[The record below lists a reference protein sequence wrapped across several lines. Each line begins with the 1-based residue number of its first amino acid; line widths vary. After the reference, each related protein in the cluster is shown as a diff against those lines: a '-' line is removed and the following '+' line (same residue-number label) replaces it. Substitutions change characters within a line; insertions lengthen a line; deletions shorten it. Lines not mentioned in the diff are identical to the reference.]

1 MRSARDVRAEVST
14 PGNARCLAH
23 GAAPATASC
32 HRTVLSLRV
41 LACAVVAMTLTATGV
56 VAYQQMHAARSAL
69 AETLPGPVDVGFAQF
84 MGLHHQQAI
93 GMSQLLLDGR
103 PTRLAGLAR
112 SIAGAQLLELGE
124 MQGWLRLWGK
134 PLLPATRNMS
144 WMLSGD
150 APPDP
155 QLSRYLL
162 DCQRSATGMVGLA
175 SDAELNRLREL
186 EGRARDEH
194 FLKLMLAHHEGGV
207 PMARLA
213 AQRAQL
219 PAVRDLATRIILDQS
234 REIAQIQLMLAALP
248 TAAD

>member
-1 MRSARDVRAEVST
+1 MVA
-14 PGNARCLAH
+14 
-23 GAAPATASC
+23 
-32 HRTVLSLRV
+32 LSL
-41 LACAVVAMTLTATGV
+41 AAASG
-56 VAYQQMHAARSAL
+56 VAYRQVHAARSAL
-69 AETLPGPVDVGFAQF
+69 AATRPGTVDIGFAQF

-124 MQGWLRLWGK
+124 MHGWLRLWGK
-134 PLLPATRNMS
+134 PLLPATRSMS

-162 DCQRSATGMVGLA
+162 DCQRSATGMVGLP
-175 SDAELNRLREL
+175 SDAALNRLREL

-207 PMARLA
+207 PMVRFA
-213 AQRAQL
+213 AQQAQL
-219 PAVRDLATRIILDQS
+219 PAVRDLATRIILEQS

-248 TAAD
+248 TVAD